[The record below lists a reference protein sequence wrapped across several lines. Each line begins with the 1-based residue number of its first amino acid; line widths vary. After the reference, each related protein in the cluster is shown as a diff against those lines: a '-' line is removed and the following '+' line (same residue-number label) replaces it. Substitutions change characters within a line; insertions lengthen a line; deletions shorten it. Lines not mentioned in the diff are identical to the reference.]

1 MARMSKISVFNIRQ
15 ERFAHALI
23 ASDVANRWNKS
34 EEYVIY
40 TSTSR
45 ALSTLELVVHRASVQ
60 TRVPYKV
67 LHIEL
72 NVSERDIFE
81 VDPNDLPHNW
91 RSMESYPILQNI
103 GSSWYKS
110 HASLILKVP
119 SVIIPQE
126 YNYILHA
133 RHPFFKERMKIL
145 EVEDF
150 VWDERLL

>member
-1 MARMSKISVFNIRQ
+1 MVRTSKISVFNIRQ
-15 ERFAHALI
+15 ERFANALI
-23 ASDVANRWNKS
+23 ASGVANRWNKN

-67 LHIEL
+67 LHIGL
-72 NVSERDIFE
+72 NVRESDIFE
-81 VDPNDLPHNW
+81 VDLNELPHNW
-91 RSMESYPILQNI
+91 RSMECYPILQNI
-103 GSSWYKS
+103 GSSWYQS

-126 YNYILHA
+126 HNYILHT
-133 RHPFFKERMKIL
+133 RHSLFKERVKIL